1 VCATVHAWNSSPGA
15 DIGGGVKDDKSPPL
29 REKEKYITK
38 NITSQV
44 TLLANERV

>member
-1 VCATVHAWNSSPGA
+1 MEQLTRGGYR
-15 DIGGGVKDDKSPPL
+15 GGGVKDDKSPPL